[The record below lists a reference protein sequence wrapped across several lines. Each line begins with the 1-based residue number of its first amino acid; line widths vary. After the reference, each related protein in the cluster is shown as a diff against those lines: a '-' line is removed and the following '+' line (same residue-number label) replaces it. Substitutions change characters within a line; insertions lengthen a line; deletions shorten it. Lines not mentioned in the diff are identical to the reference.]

1 MRQTDD
7 INVRGTVALIAPD
20 TLKRRLPMTEAAN
33 ATVVAGR
40 AAVRDILQGVDKRL
54 LVVVGPCSIHDDAA
68 ALEYARRLAKLN
80 DELSSHLC
88 LVMRVYF
95 EKPRTT
101 VGWKGLINDPHM
113 DGTFDMEEGL
123 TRARRLLLEVCEMGL
138 PTATEMLDPI
148 TPQYLADLVVWAS
161 IGARTTESQTHRQ
174 MASGLS
180 MPVGYKNGTDGN
192 LQTAL
197 DAMES
202 SRRPHAFLGIDSAGQ
217 TCVVHTLGNPL
228 GHLILR
234 GGQSGPNYGE
244 EHVAGAVERLRAAE
258 LCPRIMVD
266 CSHANSN
273 KDFRL
278 QTSVFEDVLE
288 QRVHGN
294 ENVIGVM
301 VESNL
306 SEGSQK
312 LPADLSQLRY
322 GVSVTDGCIGWE
334 ETEHLLRSAAQG
346 VSGLAAVAS

>member
-1 MRQTDD
+1 
-7 INVRGTVALIAPD
+7 
-20 TLKRRLPMTEAAN
+20 MTECAN

-40 AAVRDILQGVDKRL
+40 AEVRDILLGEDKRL

-68 ALEYARRLAKLN
+68 ALEYARRLMTLSA
-80 DELSSHLC
+80 ELSRHLYI
-88 LVMRVYF
+88 VMRVYF

-113 DGTFDMEEGL
+113 DGSFDMEEGL
-123 TRARRLLLEVCEMGL
+123 TRARRLLLSVCEMGL

-202 SRRPHAFLGIDSAGQ
+202 ARHPHAFLGIDSAGQ
-217 TCVVHTLGNPL
+217 TCVVHTSGNPL

-234 GGQSGPNYGE
+234 GGQSGPNYSE
-244 EHVAGAVERLRAAE
+244 ADVAGAVQRLQAAD
-258 LCPRIMVD
+258 LRPRIMID
-266 CSHANSN
+266 CSHANSG
-273 KDFRL
+273 KDYRR
-278 QTSVFEDVLE
+278 QSTVFDDAVR
-288 QRVHGN
+288 QRAHGN
-294 ENVIGVM
+294 ENVVGVM

-306 SEGSQK
+306 VEGSQK
-312 LPADLSQLRY
+312 LPEDLSRLRY

-334 ETEHLLRSAAQG
+334 ETEHLLHSADQAMG
-346 VSGLAAVAS
+346 KLTALAS